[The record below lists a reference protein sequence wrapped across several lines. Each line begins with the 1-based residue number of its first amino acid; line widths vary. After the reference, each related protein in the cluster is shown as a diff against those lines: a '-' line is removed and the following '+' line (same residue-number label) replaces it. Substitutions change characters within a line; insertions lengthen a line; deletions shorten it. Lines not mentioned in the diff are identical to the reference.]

1 MSKKTAIIFFI
12 LASIFFSFTLLGRAQ
27 KDAEFETDVA
37 DLVNQFTAEVSK
49 LEAKMDKLSV
59 TQDNTAKEISMK
71 LEQVLSNQ
79 ENILKELAIVK
90 VRASRPH

>member
-1 MSKKTAIIFFI
+1 MSKKTSIIFFI
-12 LASIFFSFTLLGRAQ
+12 VASIFFSFTLLGRAQ

-59 TQDNTAKEISMK
+59 TQDNTAKEILMK
-71 LEQVLSNQ
+71 LDQILGNQ
-79 ENILKELAIVK
+79 DKIFKELDVIR
-90 VRASRPH
+90 VRASRSH

>member
-1 MSKKTAIIFFI
+1 VSKKTAIIFFI